1 MFCRGKFS
9 FWKMNI
15 IQTFI
20 YLFIYYF
27 MYFTERAI
35 STEHSLIPLRLL
47 AVSNDKWFFTGKKP
61 RLLGCALYQRVFAT
75 NQTITRC
82 LVYFQHLLLLF
93 LVGGEWLFY
102 CFLETPPFCPK
113 VETLSLL
120 HSGQSTFIFSPLFC
134 CLNSEGRQLRIRL
147 WLALAQSW
155 GKGNFLAFE

>member
-102 CFLETPPFCPK
+102 CFKFWREATKNQAVAGPCTKLRQGQLFGVWVTYRSMCIH
-113 VETLSLL
+113 VEYASENIA
-120 HSGQSTFIFSPLFC
+120 HSFTIFSELSR
-134 CLNSEGRQLRIRL
+134 N
-147 WLALAQSW
+147 
-155 GKGNFLAFE
+155 N